1 MDLKPGCE
9 GFAKKIVP
17 ILRARIAQT
26 LASDYEMQQH
36 EISKKLG
43 VTQAAVSFYLG
54 KERGADVSITKK
66 FPDIDKTAKKMAKVL
81 YEGKSEEALT
91 ALMCDLCQ
99 KLRKKRGFKSLIKS

>member
-17 ILRARIAQT
+17 VLRARIAQS
-26 LASDYEMQQH
+26 LANDYEMQQY

-54 KERGADVSITKK
+54 KERGANMAMIKK
-66 FPDIDKTAKKMAKVL
+66 FPDIDKTAKKMAKAL
-81 YEGKSEEALT
+81 FDGKKDDALT
-91 ALMCDLCQ
+91 ELMCDLCH
-99 KLRKKRGFKSLIKS
+99 KLRKKRGFKSIVN